1 MLYNNL
7 VTSLVMPVGVARIL
21 SFLGDKH
28 VQRSLTV
35 ISSNFYEINAS
46 CYILLCMPIIEKLV
60 TLTGSGFTRCQDF
73 SDARTR
79 CFTKEGNAFPSFFW
93 NAFWARSERE
103 HSFFFPPTLTK
114 LVTSCQQ
121 LVPDVLQQTKS
132 KLARTQLIN
141 KW

>member
-1 MLYNNL
+1 
-7 VTSLVMPVGVARIL
+7 MPVGVARIL

-46 CYILLCMPIIEKLV
+46 CYILLCMPIFEKLV

-73 SDARTR
+73 SNARTQ

-93 NAFWARSERE
+93 NAFWAVRNANTV
-103 HSFFFPPTLTK
+103 FFPSDSHRACYK
-114 LVTSCQQ
+114 LSTACSRCVT
-121 LVPDVLQQTKS
+121 T
-132 KLARTQLIN
+132 N
-141 KW
+141 

>member
-1 MLYNNL
+1 
-7 VTSLVMPVGVARIL
+7 MPVGVARIL

-73 SDARTR
+73 SDARTQ
-79 CFTKEGNAFPSFFW
+79 CFTKEGNAIPSFFW

-103 HSFFFPPTLTK
+103 HSFFSLRLSPSLLQIVNSLFQMCYNK
-114 LVTSCQQ
+114 L
-121 LVPDVLQQTKS
+121 KAS
-132 KLARTQLIN
+132 KREHN
-141 KW
+141 